1 VGTVEES
8 WDDVIASLSG
18 AYGLT
23 AEGSTLLEHS
33 ELIVELSDAEAGAD
47 EHRYRLRIY
56 GAAWRLESGD
66 GVLAGSADE
75 SDDLAAQVA
84 RLDGQTVTS
93 ITVEPRSL
101 SARFVFAGGL
111 SLITFSVYSH
121 GFEHWALRRPDG
133 TELIAGPGS
142 AWSFRAA
149 EAAAS

>member
-1 VGTVEES
+1 MTES
-8 WDDVIASLSG
+8 WDEVIASLSG

-23 AEGSTLLEHS
+23 AGGTTLLEHS
-33 ELIVELSDAEAGAD
+33 ELIVELGDAEAGAD
-47 EHRYRLRIY
+47 DGRYRLRIY
-56 GAAWRLESGD
+56 GTAWRLESGVS
-66 GVLAGSADE
+66 VLAGSADE

-84 RLDGQTVTS
+84 RLDGRTLRS

-101 SARFVFAGGL
+101 SARFAFDGGL

-142 AWSFRAA
+142 AWSIKAA
-149 EAAAS
+149 DAPTS